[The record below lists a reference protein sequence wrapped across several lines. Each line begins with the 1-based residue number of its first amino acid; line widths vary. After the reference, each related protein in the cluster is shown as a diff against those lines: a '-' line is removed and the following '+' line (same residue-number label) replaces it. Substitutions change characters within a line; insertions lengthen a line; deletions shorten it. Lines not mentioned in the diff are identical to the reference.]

1 MSQFSIDS
9 SNQSNHHITPE
20 SARTWLLPDSAKPP
34 ITCPQCKQTKHDTF
48 PFSFNYDISYLI
60 DQIRIFLAYKAILDS
75 KRNLPLKV
83 KLNLFS
89 RFGEAREQTKDSLAD

>member
-1 MSQFSIDS
+1 MV
-9 SNQSNHHITPE
+9 
-20 SARTWLLPDSAKPP
+20 RTTKMLLD
-34 ITCPQCKQTKHDTF
+34 DTF

-60 DQIRIFLAYKAILDS
+60 NQIRMFSLLSDINS

-89 RFGEAREQTKDSLAD
+89 RFAEAREQTKR